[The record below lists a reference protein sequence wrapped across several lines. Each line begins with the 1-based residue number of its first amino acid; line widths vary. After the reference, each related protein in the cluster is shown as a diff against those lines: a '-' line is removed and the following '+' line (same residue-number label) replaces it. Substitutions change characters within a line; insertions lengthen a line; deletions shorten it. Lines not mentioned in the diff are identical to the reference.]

1 VDGNSTLHDDLRGQS
16 VGTDPQRWG
25 GGPFPKRSVDGNSAL
40 HDDLRGQ
47 SVGIEVIPDLF
58 EPAIALSVP
67 GLFEDSSHLGPLP
80 VCISRNIY
88 HKRMLLTSRYISFVV
103 C

>member
-1 VDGNSTLHDDLRGQS
+1 MDGNSTLHDDLRGQS
-16 VGTDPQRWG
+16 VGTDPQRW

-47 SVGIEVIPDLF
+47 SVGIEVIPDWF

-67 GLFEDSSHLGPLP
+67 GL
-80 VCISRNIY
+80 SRIA
-88 HKRMLLTSRYISFVV
+88 LT
-103 C
+103 